1 VSPTGAQAVVA
12 VANRLPVHAGEDGWQ
27 LSPGGLVTALRP
39 VMSARSGA
47 WVGWDGGTKGTPTRL
62 PELSIDLAPVTLT
75 AAQVRDYYQG
85 FANRTLW
92 PLLHNAIE
100 KPVFDRN
107 WWSVYRDVNQRF
119 ATAAGAA
126 LDANPDALLWVHDYH
141 LLLVPERVREQ
152 RPAQRTGLFLHT
164 PWPSPDIF
172 ARIPWRKDLL
182 RGPLGADV
190 VSFHTDRYRSNYV
203 RAVGRLLGADGVKVR
218 GADVHLPDGRV
229 VRTTASPISIDVDQ
243 FATLATSDQTQE
255 DLAALQQQ
263 FAGRTVLLGVD
274 RLDYTKGIV
283 ERLKAFEAL
292 LERRPDLRERLVLVQ
307 VAVPSRDDAREY
319 RQLRTAVEQITGRIN
334 GRFTVPGRD
343 VPVHY
348 LYRGLT
354 PQRLTAYYAAA
365 DVMLVTPLVDG
376 MNLVAKE
383 YVAVQHARESSGVL
397 LLSEFTGA
405 AAELKDALL
414 CNPFDSE
421 GLSALLEQALVLP
434 LSARR
439 RAMQRMARRV
449 ASHDVHRWV
458 DGQLDDVGG
467 NPRTP
472 SEAGAT

>member
-1 VSPTGAQAVVA
+1 VSRAGAQAAVA

-39 VMSARSGA
+39 VMSVRSGT
-47 WVGWDGGTKGTPTRL
+47 WVGWDGGTKGTPNRL

-75 AAQVRDYYQG
+75 AAQVRDYYHG

-100 KPVFDRN
+100 KPVFDRS
-107 WWSVYRDVNQRF
+107 WWVMYRETNQRF
-119 ATAAGAA
+119 ATAATAA
-126 LDANPDALLWVHDYH
+126 LDATPDALLWVHDYH
-141 LLLVPERVREQ
+141 LLLVPRRVREQ
-152 RPAQRTGLFLHT
+152 RPSQRTGLFLHT

-182 RGPLGADV
+182 LGPLGADV
-190 VSFHTDRYRSNYV
+190 VGFHTDRYRSNFV
-203 RAVGRLLGADGVKVR
+203 RACGRLLGGDGVKVR
-218 GADVHLPDGRV
+218 GHDLHLPDGRV
-229 VRTTASPISIDVDQ
+229 VRTTASPISIDVGQ
-243 FATLATSDQTQE
+243 FASFANSAQTQDDIAVLRE
-255 DLAALQQQ
+255 Q

-283 ERLKAFEAL
+283 ERLTAFEAL
-292 LERRPDLRERLVLVQ
+292 LERRPDLREQLVLVQ
-307 VAVPSRDDAREY
+307 IAVPSRDDAREY

-383 YVAVQHARESSGVL
+383 YVAVQEARGSCGALV
-397 LLSEFTGA
+397 LSEFTGA
-405 AAELKDALL
+405 AIELKDAVL

-421 GLSALLEQALVLP
+421 GLSGLLEQALVLP
-434 LSARR
+434 LPARR
-439 RAMQRMARRV
+439 RAMARMARRV
-449 ASHDVHRWV
+449 GSHDVHRWV
-458 DGQLDDVGG
+458 DGQLDDIGRVGAD
-467 NPRTP
+467 RSVS
-472 SEAGAT
+472 SEP